1 MKGDNQPARGSRWN
15 CPYFSNFPLSLLN
28 SLLLSLIVKEL
39 PLIRTI
45 LIDDE
50 IDSNRILQT
59 LLENFCP
66 QVKVVG
72 TADGVETG
80 ATIIRECRP
89 DLVFMDIEMNQG
101 NAFDLLNRLGL
112 IQFHIIFVTAFDNHA
127 VRAFKY
133 NAIDYLLK
141 PVNVRE
147 LRAALEKLA
156 GKYLE
161 DNMLE
166 RVKCLL
172 ESVRSADA
180 SERRMAIPTPTGL
193 SFVMVREI
201 VRLEAQGSYTIIHLQ
216 DGAKVTATIG
226 IKEYEDLLPDSIFF
240 RIHNSHIINL
250 NKIKSYQKGRGGF
263 VTMDDDSFIEV
274 AIRRREGFMQRLLK

>member
-1 MKGDNQPARGSRWN
+1 
-15 CPYFSNFPLSLLN
+15 
-28 SLLLSLIVKEL
+28 LILKEL
-39 PLIRTI
+39 PLIRAI

-59 LLENFCP
+59 LLENYCT

-80 ATIIRECRP
+80 AALIMDCRP

-112 IQFHIIFVTAFDNHA
+112 IQFHVIFVTAFDNHA

-141 PVNVRE
+141 PVNIRE
-147 LRAALEKLA
+147 LRGAVERLA
-156 GKYLE
+156 GKYME
-161 DNMLE
+161 NNMLE
-166 RVKCLL
+166 RVKGLL
-172 ESVRSADA
+172 ETMRSVDSA
-180 SERRMAIPTPTGL
+180 ERKMAVPTPDGL
-193 SFVMVREI
+193 YFILVREI
-201 VRLEAQGSYTIIHLQ
+201 VRLEAKGVYTIIYLY
-216 DGAKVTATIG
+216 DGTKVDTTMG

-240 RIHNSHIINL
+240 RIHHSHIINL

-263 VTMDDDSFIEV
+263 VTMDDESLIEV
-274 AIRRREGFMQRLLK
+274 ASRRREVFMQRLLK